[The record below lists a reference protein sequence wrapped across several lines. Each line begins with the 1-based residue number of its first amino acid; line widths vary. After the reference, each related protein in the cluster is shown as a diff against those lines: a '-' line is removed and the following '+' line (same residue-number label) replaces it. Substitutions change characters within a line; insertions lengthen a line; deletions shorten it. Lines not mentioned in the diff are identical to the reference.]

1 MQELPI
7 SQVIPEIIQHLAAHN
22 RLILQ
27 APPGAGK
34 TTLVPLSL
42 LDQNWLQG
50 KQIVM
55 LQPRRLA
62 TRTAAARM
70 AELLGEHVGETV
82 GYQIRQDKKYS
93 DRTRIM
99 VVTEG
104 ILTRMLQ
111 IDQEL
116 AGVGLVIFDEFH
128 ERSLHADLSLAFCL
142 QSQEVL
148 NESLK
153 IMLMSATL
161 NTDALSELLNTADT
175 PPPVVSSQ
183 GRSYPVDI
191 IYRSASRPVL
201 DRHNLTTIV
210 SQQVVEAL
218 HRHRGNVLVFLPGTG
233 EIKRVAENL
242 REYFSQNRIDGIILA
257 PLYGDLDKRQQDQAI
272 TIPPAGHRKIVL
284 ATNIAETSLT
294 IEGVSVVIDSGLHRQ
309 ARFNPGSGMNGLHT
323 TMIARDSADQ
333 RCGRAGRLSAGTCYR
348 LWNDSQQKQLTGHQ
362 SAEILRSDLA
372 PTMLELAQWGIQDIK
387 ELHWLDTPPAGHA
400 AQAQE
405 LLLSLQ
411 AINIRGQITTHGK
424 NILQLGVHPRLAHM
438 ILKADELGGE
448 NLAEIACLMAAL
460 LSEKDILT
468 TRHNNDN
475 QVADITT
482 RLAII
487 QQIKDKSSNNNS
499 GTDRGINKAQCHR
512 VLQTARD
519 FHRRLKTCVSSQ
531 PPPSAIEQSAEMIGV
546 LVALAYPDRIAQI
559 RNLKDGRYLLSNGT
573 GARFMSH
580 DCLANEEYLAIA
592 SLYESHDQQIQQ
604 KEARIF
610 LAAPITL
617 VQLENYFA
625 ELIQKQDD
633 IRWDAQKQKVNCL
646 KKTTLGRLVLSEQ
659 PSSNR
664 PMAQVHSLLLT
675 GIRNIGLD
683 CLPWSDAAIRLRQ
696 RVRFLHY
703 QQRNH
708 LDCATILK
716 PIDLP
721 DLGDERLLTELEQWL
736 LPHLNEESSIQQL
749 QTLDME
755 GIISTL
761 LSWEQL
767 QTIDE
772 LAPEKI
778 RVPSGSSV
786 RIDYEQADTPFLAV
800 RLQELFGLKQTPTI
814 INGCYPLLLHLL
826 SPAFRPMQVTQ
837 DLASFWENTYTEVK
851 KELRGKYKK
860 HYWPDDPLQAQATS
874 RAKPRKS

>member
-7 SQVIPEIIQHLAAHN
+7 SQVIPEIIKHLSAHN

-42 LDQNWLQG
+42 LDQSWLHG

-93 DRTRIM
+93 DRTRII

-104 ILTRMLQ
+104 ILARMLQ
-111 IDQEL
+111 NDPEL

-161 NTDALSELLNTADT
+161 NTDALSELLNTADN

-183 GRSYPVDI
+183 GRSYPVEI

-210 SQQVVEAL
+210 SQQVVDAL
-218 HRHRGNVLVFLPGTG
+218 HEHNGNILVFLPGTG

-242 REYFSQNRIDGIILA
+242 RQRFSQTSMDGLILA

-272 TIPPAGHRKIVL
+272 AIPPDGHRKIVL

-309 ARFNPGSGMNGLHT
+309 ASFNPGSGMNGLHT
-323 TMIARDSADQ
+323 TMVARDSADQ
-333 RCGRAGRLSAGTCYR
+333 RCGRAGRLSTGTCYR
-348 LWNDSQQKQLTGHQ
+348 LWNDSQQKQLTEQ
-362 SAEILRSDLA
+362 QRAEILRSDLA
-372 PTMLELAQWGIQDIK
+372 PTMLELAQWGIQDLN

-411 AINIRGQITTHGK
+411 AINARGQITTHGK

-448 NLAEIACLMAAL
+448 NLAEMGCQLAAL

-468 TRHNNDN
+468 TRHNNET
-475 QVADITT
+475 QMADIST
-482 RLAII
+482 RLAIL
-487 QQIKDKSSNNNS
+487 QQINGKSSNDSATN
-499 GTDRGINKAQCHR
+499 RGINKAQCHR

-519 FHRRLKTCVSSQ
+519 FYRRLKTCVSSQ
-531 PPPSAIEQSAEMIGV
+531 NIPSFIEQSTEMIGV

-559 RNLKDGRYLLSNGT
+559 RNQKDGRYLLSNGK

-580 DCLANEEYLAIA
+580 DSLANEEYLAIA
-592 SLYESHDQQIQQ
+592 SLYQSHDQQIPQ

-617 VQLENYFA
+617 VQLEDYFSD
-625 ELIQKQDD
+625 LIQTQDD

-659 PSSNR
+659 QSRDR
-664 PMAQVHSLLLT
+664 PIVQVHTLLLN
-675 GIRNIGLD
+675 GIRSIGLD
-683 CLPWSDAAIRLRQ
+683 CLPWSDTATRLRQ
-696 RVRFLHY
+696 RIRFLYH
-703 QQRNH
+703 QQHNNP
-708 LDCATILK
+708 DCVSILK
-716 PIDLP
+716 AIDLP

-736 LPHLNEESSIQQL
+736 LPHLNEETSIQQL
-749 QTLDME
+749 QALNME
-755 GIISTL
+755 GIVSSL

-767 QTIDE
+767 QTINE

-778 RVPSGSSV
+778 CVPSGSSV
-786 RIDYEQADTPFLAV
+786 RIDYEQAHAPFLAV
-800 RLQELFGLKQTPTI
+800 RLQELFGLKQTPSI

-860 HYWPDDPLQAQATS
+860 HYWPDDPLLAQATN
-874 RAKPRKS
+874 RTKPRKS